1 MADGKAHMNPT
12 LLYGLNEGYKEDD
25 GIIRWTG
32 WEGLADIE
40 ECPSDGGT

>member
-25 GIIRWTG
+25 GIRWTG